1 MAFDLELLKTEVTDL
16 LHRTEAKIGPWLAD
30 LKTAFHAVADQ
41 VHRQALAD
49 ETAAKNA
56 VLGAVKTVET
66 QVTQDVADAEAAVKG
81 GGGKASK

>member
-16 LHRTEAKIGPWLAD
+16 LHRTEAKVGPWLAD

-49 ETAAKNA
+49 ETAAKSSIA
-56 VLGAVKTVET
+56 GAVKTVET
-66 QVTQDVADAEAAVKG
+66 QVKEDIATAEAAIK